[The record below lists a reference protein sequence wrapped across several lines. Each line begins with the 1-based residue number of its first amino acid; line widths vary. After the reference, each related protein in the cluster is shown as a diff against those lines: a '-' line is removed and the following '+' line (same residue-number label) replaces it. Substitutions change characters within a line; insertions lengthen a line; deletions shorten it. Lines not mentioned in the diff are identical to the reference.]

1 MTTSRVFFP
10 KISAL
15 FSQFLKKGR
24 AELPASPSSYSP
36 EVLDSKLPG
45 KSTALLNAQLTWP
58 KTKARGTFCKED
70 TFSDNVSLIYF
81 NSLKFGLVGR
91 TIHNDFISEIVF
103 VKWVFQT
110 TLFEYFERTKMIQE
124 IKVAVVTKK
133 TFLKLYLIG
142 CLIKPYIKFLVFS
155 HSMRKKYLP
164 YLRNKKVNY
173 LSNKLF
179 YQMLVFRTRLF
190 AQKI

>member
-24 AELPASPSSYSP
+24 ADLPAYPSSYSP

-45 KSTALLNAQLTWP
+45 KSTALLNVHLTRP
-58 KTKARGTFCKED
+58 KTKAGGTFCKGD

-81 NSLKFGLVGR
+81 NSLKFGCVGR

-103 VKWVFQT
+103 
-110 TLFEYFERTKMIQE
+110 R
-124 IKVAVVTKK
+124 
-133 TFLKLYLIG
+133 
-142 CLIKPYIKFLVFS
+142 
-155 HSMRKKYLP
+155 
-164 YLRNKKVNY
+164 
-173 LSNKLF
+173 
-179 YQMLVFRTRLF
+179 
-190 AQKI
+190 